1 LRDPGRNIT
10 ESGDCGLALCG
21 GASDVVRNFACCQFL
36 PSNGAPTTSDI
47 YALMSCIRC
56 VMAQIAVT
64 ASPVVAWTDEI
75 SLVISAVA
83 FAVCA
88 ASDFTSEATTAKPRP
103 ASPAHAAYSI
113 VALSARRF
121 DAVEAEQINYG
132 DAHRQT
138 DRAR

>member
-1 LRDPGRNIT
+1 LLPIPAVQWRADDLRYIRVDVLHPLRDGADRGYGIT
-10 ESGDCGLALCG
+10 CCGL
-21 GASDVVRNFACCQFL
+21 
-36 PSNGAPTTSDI
+36 
-47 YALMSCIRC
+47 
-56 VMAQIAVT
+56 
-64 ASPVVAWTDEI
+64 TDEI